1 MDTETIKEVGAIIGL
16 VGGLITLGERIMSFR
31 TKYQERKRRYLRKG
45 FENVLPLTRRHPLSL
60 TPIFLA
66 KQEILTVIA
75 AALLINFVSLALSTR
90 LTSILYLD
98 MTGTAVAALL
108 LGPWYGAMA
117 GLLSNGLVNWVLYPG
132 QNADYVVFPWAI
144 VNIFGGLLWGQ
155 FGRTESFTR
164 FMATKNAGLSRQVVY
179 LLKFGVLG
187 AAIMAIPGTGVE
199 FALGKQGI
207 LALDPEV
214 ATALDKLLAGSIANV
229 RESLLPLFGSSTSDS
244 IAHWVVAWAQNT
256 VRYIPDKTLSFAIAI
271 VVIKAGFPLFERELI
286 HARVNAAR
294 SIPGLLDPALLIVLL
309 LPYTAAMLS
318 STRYG
323 PHSYWSLW
331 ATPILIACVGMIF
344 EFVRRRDTA
353 TGARGRQDRESLYK
367 RSRELLPRDGAA
379 RPGPNFALACLAA
392 SLVFVLVLPLLVV
405 NYLRIAFNFFC
416 LVYGFQLVLHL
427 YSVALSQNLAVRL
440 EKEQESRRN
449 VPRTG

>member
-31 TKYQERKRRYLRKG
+31 KKYQERKRRYLKKG
-45 FENVLPLTRRHPLSL
+45 FENVLPLARRHALSL
-60 TPIFLA
+60 TPVFLA
-66 KQEILTVIA
+66 KQEILTIVS

-117 GLLSNGLVNWVLYPG
+117 GLLSNGLVNWILYPDK
-132 QNADYVVFPWAI
+132 NADYVVFPWAI
-144 VNIFGGLLWGQ
+144 VNIVGGLLWGQ
-155 FGRTESFTR
+155 FGRSQSFSR
-164 FMATKNAGLSRQVVY
+164 FMATKNAGLSRQVIY
-179 LLKFGVLG
+179 LLKFGVAG
-187 AAIMAIPGTGVE
+187 AAVMAIAGTGVE

-214 ATALDKLLAGSIANV
+214 ATALDRLLDGSIANV
-229 RESLLPLFGSSTSDS
+229 KESLLPLFGNHRSDV
-244 IAHWVVAWAQNT
+244 IAHWAVAWAQNT

-271 VVIKAGFPLFERELI
+271 VVVKAGFPMFERELI
-286 HARVNAAR
+286 HARVNTLR
-294 SIPGLLDPALLIVLL
+294 SIPAWLDPAVLL
-309 LPYTAAMLS
+309 AMLVPYTTAMAT

-323 PHSYWSLW
+323 PHAYWPLW
-331 ATPILIACVGMIF
+331 ATPIAISAVGVLIGL
-344 EFVRRRDTA
+344 VRRAGDS
-353 TGARGRQDRESLYK
+353 TGAHGRQDRESLYK
-367 RSRELLPRDGAA
+367 RARELLPRDGAA

-416 LVYGFQLVLHL
+416 LVYGFQLTLHL
-427 YSVALSQNLAVRL
+427 YCVALCQNLAVRL
-440 EKEQESRRN
+440 EREQENRRN
-449 VPRTG
+449 VPRAG